1 MTNKRVAFFTAA
13 ILAVFLCAQPA
24 AAVCGQRSEIV
35 SELMKKYNEK
45 QIGMG
50 LAKDGKLVE
59 IFVSQETGGFTVLLS
74 TADGASCVASYG
86 QAWQTS
92 GFPTVVDRD

>member
-1 MTNKRVAFFTAA
+1 MKSRIALALAA
-13 ILAVFLCAQPA
+13 MLAVFLCAQPA
-24 AAVCGQRSEIV
+24 AAVCGKRADIV
-35 SELMKKYNEK
+35 SKLIKKYNEK

-86 QAWQTS
+86 KAWQS
-92 GFPTVVDRD
+92 HGFPKVTKSD